1 MIKSSNKYLFYFF
14 LTALFFQ
21 SFIYAEEI
29 SLSVYCANKDRK
41 WHWLK
46 DSQNQYISIKGE
58 KKIIYH
64 VHEEDVISVDYFNI
78 SGSDAENKMND
89 LKQKCISSFG
99 PEFEF
104 VQPAQTRMSDWILF
118 SINLDKFTKGFFT
131 INITSGKFLLIES
144 FNETILNL
152 NDNIKINDMK
162 NNLKLML

>member
-1 MIKSSNKYLFYFF
+1 M
-14 LTALFFQ
+14 
-21 SFIYAEEI
+21 
-29 SLSVYCANKDRK
+29 
-41 WHWLK
+41 
-46 DSQNQYISIKGE
+46 
-58 KKIIYH
+58 
-64 VHEEDVISVDYFNI
+64 ISVDYFNI